1 MITAVAPGNVTI
13 SVGDASADLTV
24 YAGSTLPTGTTV
36 WSNPGDGTGV
46 TNIVPAVPSAS
57 GAADVFALQA
67 SGIVQAIKS
76 DGTVA
81 WQANAGINSKLIP
94 DFQGGVIVANP
105 NTGTWYKLDGLT
117 GQPYPSSPYG
127 GEALLVHPTGIVF
140 DGLAAIDPTTGQQK
154 FTFAPK
160 EQSISSSNGNCG
172 EYTPSQG
179 SYPATVGQAIIAGD
193 GYLYF
198 PFSWSQS
205 PLASN
210 QKYCYEV
217 TPPWTPGATYRDHH
231 WARRLAFA
239 LDACRN

>member
-1 MITAVAPGNVTI
+1 M
-13 SVGDASADLTV
+13 
-24 YAGSTLPTGTTV
+24 
-36 WSNPGDGTGV
+36 
-46 TNIVPAVPSAS
+46 PAVPSAS

-127 GEALLVHPTGIVF
+127 GEALLVHPRELFSTASPRLI
-140 DGLAAIDPTTGQQK
+140 LQPTTGQQE

-160 EQSISSSNGNCG
+160 EKSISSSNGNCG

-179 SYPATVGQAIIAGD
+179 SYPGGC
-193 GYLYF
+193 GSGHF
-198 PFSWSQS
+198 
-205 PLASN
+205 LA
-210 QKYCYEV
+210 V
-217 TPPWTPGATYRDHH
+217 
-231 WARRLAFA
+231 
-239 LDACRN
+239 

>member
-105 NTGTWYKLDGLT
+105 NTSTWYKLDGLT
-117 GQPYPSSPYG
+117 GQPYPP
-127 GEALLVHPTGIVF
+127 APTAVNLSLCIPRE
-140 DGLAAIDPTTGQQK
+140 L
-154 FTFAPK
+154 
-160 EQSISSSNGNCG
+160 
-172 EYTPSQG
+172 
-179 SYPATVGQAIIAGD
+179 
-193 GYLYF
+193 
-198 PFSWSQS
+198 FST
-205 PLASN
+205 A
-210 QKYCYEV
+210 
-217 TPPWTPGATYRDHH
+217 
-231 WARRLAFA
+231 
-239 LDACRN
+239 